1 MVKTES
7 QYDPRTPGCPR
18 SGSLGALL
26 RTGFRLS
33 NAIETALRAK
43 GFPPLR
49 WLDVLVELDA
59 AAHGRLTQMEIESRT
74 AISQYNLS
82 RQLDRMQ
89 AEGLIERVTCPD
101 DRRANHVVLRPEGK
115 ALRSAMG
122 KAFTSAVAELV
133 GSRLS
138 IADARRLKGLL
149 ATLTTPA
156 AAGEN

>member
-1 MVKTES
+1 MVKTQS
-7 QYDPRTPGCPR
+7 QYDPRIPGCPR
-18 SGSLGALL
+18 AGSLGALL
-26 RTGFRLS
+26 RTGFRFS
-33 NAIETALRAK
+33 NAIEAALRAK

-59 AAHGRLTQMEIESRT
+59 AEDGRLTQTEIEGLT

-89 AEGLIERVTCPD
+89 AAELVERVSCPN
-101 DRRANHVVLRPEGK
+101 DRRVRHVVLTQKGR
-115 ALRSAMG
+115 AMRIAMG

-138 IADARRLKGLL
+138 IADAGRLKGLL
-149 ATLTTPA
+149 TALA
-156 AAGEN
+156 ASGED